1 MMKYLVGARGSQLSL
16 AQTNWVISELKKKNS
31 QAEFE
36 IIPITTKGDTD
47 ARPLFTINQKGIFE
61 KEIDKAVA
69 EKKVD
74 FAVHSLKDVPAEL
87 PDDLVLACIPKRE
100 PANDIFI
107 SKDGTTLDAIKK
119 GAVIGTSSLR
129 RAVQVSRQR
138 PDLIVKPIRGNI
150 ETRIKKIGEGKFDGI
165 VLAQA
170 GIQRLGLDIKFEKLS
185 VETFTPSPGQ
195 GALAIVAR
203 KDNHNVLEL
212 LKKIEDQVS
221 RNAVE
226 AERSLSMFVDSGC
239 RFPVGALA
247 HQNGNKLTLSVTVYS
262 VDGSKFIAVKQDAG
276 SDQAKE
282 LGRQVAS
289 ELSAKGI
296 EELAK
301 NWREKVEEW
310 NKK

>member
-1 MMKYLVGARGSQLSL
+1 MRYLVGARGSHLSL
-16 AQTNWVISELKKKNS
+16 AQTNWVISELKKKNT
-31 QAEFE
+31 QTEFE
-36 IIPITTKGDTD
+36 IVPITTKGDTD

-61 KEIDKAVA
+61 KEIDRAVA

-87 PDDLVLACIPKRE
+87 PDDLILACIPKRE

-107 SKDGTTLDAIKK
+107 SKDGKTLNAIKK

-129 RAVQVSRQR
+129 RAVQISRQR
-138 PDLIVKPIRGNI
+138 PDLVVKPIRGNI
-150 ETRIKKIGEGKFDGI
+150 ETRIKKIDEGKFDGI

-170 GIQRLGLDIKFEKLS
+170 GIQRLGLDVKFEKLP
-185 VETFTPSPGQ
+185 VDIFVPSPGQ

-203 KDNHNVLEL
+203 KDNIALIDII
-212 LKKIEDQVS
+212 KKIEDQAS
-221 RNAVE
+221 RIEIE

-247 HQNGNKLTLSVTVYS
+247 GQDGGKLTLSVTVYS
-262 VDGSKFIAVKQDAG
+262 VDGSKFIAVKRD
-276 SDQAKE
+276 SEPTQANE

-310 NKK
+310 NQK

>member
-1 MMKYLVGARGSQLSL
+1 MKYLVGARGSQLSL
-16 AQTNWVISELKKKNS
+16 AQTNWVISELKQRDSSN
-31 QAEFE
+31 EFE
-36 IIPITTKGDTD
+36 VVPITTRGDTD

-61 KEIDKAVA
+61 KEIDRAVA
-69 EKKVD
+69 ERKVD

-107 SKDGTTLDAIKK
+107 SKDGSRLDEIKP
-119 GAVIGTSSLR
+119 GALVGTSSLR
-129 RAVQVSRQR
+129 RAVQVSRRR
-138 PDLIVKPIRGNI
+138 PDLVVRPIRGNI
-150 ETRIKKIGEGKFDGI
+150 ETRIKKINDGGFDGI
-165 VLAQA
+165 VLAEA
-170 GIQRLGLDIKFEKLS
+170 GVKRLGLDVKFEKLPLES
-185 VETFTPSPGQ
+185 FMPSPGQ

-203 KDNHNVLEL
+203 GDNGGALDL
-212 LKKIEDQVS
+212 LKKIEDPVS
-221 RNAVE
+221 RNAIE
-226 AERSLSMFVDSGC
+226 AERSLSLFVDSGC

-247 HQNGNKLTLSVTVYS
+247 QQEGNMLTLSVTVYS
-262 VDGSKFIAVKQDAG
+262 VDGSKFIAVKKESEVG
-276 SDQAKE
+276 KSRE

-310 NKK
+310 NAK

>member
-1 MMKYLVGARGSQLSL
+1 MKYLVGARGSQLSL
-16 AQTNWVISELKKKNS
+16 AQTNWVISELKKNTL
-31 QAEFE
+31 QTEFE
-36 IIPITTKGDTD
+36 IVPIKTKGDTD

-61 KEIDKAVA
+61 KEIDRAVA

-87 PDDLVLACIPKRE
+87 PEELVLACIPKRE

-107 SKDGTTLDAIKK
+107 SKDGKALNDMKK

-129 RAVQVSRQR
+129 RAVQISRQR

-150 ETRIKKIGEGKFDGI
+150 ETRIKKIDEGKFDGI

-170 GIQRLGLDIKFEKLS
+170 GIQRLGLDVKFERLP
-185 VETFTPSPGQ
+185 VEIFVPSPGQ

-203 KDNHNVLEL
+203 KDNITLIDI
-212 LKKIEDQVS
+212 LKKIEDQAS
-221 RNAVE
+221 RIAVE

-247 HQNGNKLTLSVTVYS
+247 NQNGGKLTLSVTVYS
-262 VDGSKFIAVKQDAG
+262 VDGSKFIAVKRD
-276 SDQAKE
+276 SEPTQAKE
-282 LGRQVAS
+282 LGRQIAS